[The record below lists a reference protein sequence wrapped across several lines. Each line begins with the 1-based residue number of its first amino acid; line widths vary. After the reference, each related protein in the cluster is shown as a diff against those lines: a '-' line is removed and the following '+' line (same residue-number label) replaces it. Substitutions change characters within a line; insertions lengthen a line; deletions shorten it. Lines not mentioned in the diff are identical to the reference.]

1 MREATGEL
9 NITLVIV
16 TLVGALVVFFYA
28 VIWPMIDN
36 DQAYQMKCNKAA
48 CGGGADDVDENGMI
62 ECTDKD
68 GNTIMCKYKG

>member
-28 VIWPMIDN
+28 VIWPRIDN
-36 DQAYQMKCNKAA
+36 DQTYQMKCSRATCKTDID
-48 CGGGADDVDENGMI
+48 ADGMVSCEDE
-62 ECTDKD
+62 D
-68 GNTIMCKYKG
+68 GTTFKCKYKG